1 MPPKVDV
8 ATLIAKRDSTIGSL
22 YDLLEE
28 FNVLF
33 EVQPM
38 ISILENV
45 YKEVE
50 IKYRS
55 VKKQQEAIADKLY
68 EVSTEGSEELVKVN
82 QELGE
87 KAKVDFLHCSEKFA
101 TYQKACS
108 VKKSSV
114 EHNALDV
121 MAEAVTKMAEVLG
134 SQKNVN
140 HGLEKLS
147 VPAWDGNRKTYATWK
162 REFKYWMVKYKQ
174 DDDEQLQRLRKA
186 LPKNSFWS
194 DQVKP
199 STTIEQA
206 WNILDSEFADERK
219 LMDTL
224 LNEMTNLK
232 PVKSD
237 SFSLSRYASRIQS
250 FVNNM
255 EQNGCHVTSSSE
267 APFVM
272 SQLLSKL
279 DGKDSVEFGHEM
291 HRTGKGENVSNL
303 IDWLLNEASLR
314 LRIKRETNYHRSNS
328 GVRSDNHASDSDTNT
343 NEKCPLGCELSHL
356 LSACPTYQKADVN
369 RRWEIVKQN
378 NRCRKCLRAHH
389 TNICKKPDGTTCN
402 KCTRR
407 HHRSLHNEGTSTTE
421 PRQGPENASV
431 SNASQEAYNYNIQ
444 GKRSA
449 LTICP
454 VQTVKIKDKDG
465 NYIEVLAMLD
475 SGSNTSFMSK
485 NVAKKLGIR
494 GYKTHLTMNLAG
506 GQKKS

>member
-1 MPPKVDV
+1 MK
-8 ATLIAKRDSTIGSL
+8 ANR
-22 YDLLEE
+22 
-28 FNVLF
+28 
-33 EVQPM
+33 
-38 ISILENV
+38 
-45 YKEVE
+45 
-50 IKYRS
+50 
-55 VKKQQEAIADKLY
+55 
-68 EVSTEGSEELVKVN
+68 
-82 QELGE
+82 ELGE
-87 KAKVDFLHCSEKFA
+87 NVKVDFLHCSEKFA
-101 TYQKACS
+101 TYQKAWN

-121 MAEAVTKMAEVLG
+121 MAEAVTKMTEVLG
-134 SQKNVN
+134 SQKNPN
-140 HGLEKLS
+140 QGLEKLS
-147 VPAWDGNRKTYATWK
+147 VPTWDGNRKTYATWK
-162 REFKYWMVKYKQ
+162 REFRYWMIKYKQ

-199 STTIEQA
+199 STSIEQA
-206 WNILDSEFADERK
+206 WKILDTEFGDERK

-224 LNEMTNLK
+224 LNEITNLR
-232 PVKSD
+232 PVESD
-237 SFSLSRYASRIQS
+237 SFSLSHYASRIQS

-255 EQNGCHVTSSSE
+255 EQNGCPVTSSSE

-279 DGKDSVEFGHEM
+279 DGNDNVEFGREM
-291 HRTGKGENVSNL
+291 QRTGKGENVSNL

-314 LRIKRETNYHRSNS
+314 SRIKRETNYQRSNS
-328 GVRSDNHASDSDTNT
+328 GIRSDNHANESETNT
-343 NEKCPLGCELSHL
+343 DEKCPLGCEIRHL
-356 LSACPTYQKADVN
+356 LSACPTYQKVDVN

-407 HHRSLHNEGTSTTE
+407 HHCSLHNEDTSTRE
-421 PRQGPENASV
+421 SRQDPENATA
-431 SNASQEAYNYNIQ
+431 SNTSQEACNCNIQ
-444 GKRSA
+444 GKRSV

-454 VQTVKIKDKDG
+454 VQMVKIKDKDG

-475 SGSNTSFMSK
+475 SGSNTSFISK
-485 NVAKKLGIR
+485 NVARKLGIR

-506 GQKKS
+506 GQKKSEKIRAHRSSCFLDSGTKRSEIYASLCH